1 MKLKEIANC
10 EIGPNNKEQKELTKN
25 SSLYSADDLIEDLF
39 LGYNESSKFKKNKF
53 ILSSGDVVINLM
65 TNKATVVSEKNDGK
79 IMSQR
84 IMHFKIKPNEIYSW
98 YLVFLLNESEKI
110 KQQEHA
116 SMEGTVFRR
125 ITAKAIKDL
134 EINLP
139 PFSVQEK
146 IGDSYRLLLKNYR
159 LKKKYLDMTFDTTIK
174 LLQIDK

>member
-25 SSLYSADDLIEDLF
+25 SSLYSADDLIADLF
-39 LGYNESSKFKKNKF
+39 LGYDKTPKFKKNKF

>member
-25 SSLYSADDLIEDLF
+25 SSLYSADDLITDLF
-39 LGYNESSKFKKNKF
+39 LGYDKTPKFKKNKF

-84 IMHFKIKPNEIYSW
+84 IMRFKIKPNEIYSW